1 MSKKKVVE
9 YKYNIVSKKPKGKK
23 NNVIYTIEY
32 QIGKSPEIHTIKML
46 NIDFIHQSD
55 EWKFAQGWAFLD
67 GKESSIIFEDNEDRK
82 EFLREFIAFQ
92 KGGSYRKTHPIM
104 YSEKENIKMQIEKLQ
119 KELSNIEQQE
129 HIDLRNNY
137 INKVNRINV
146 DKFMQELNKS
156 MSKHGIIVSCFD
168 GMIVLKDMKSKA
180 IIRRLIP
187 SEVLSEDNSFS
198 YKVNNLDAWDTDM
211 ILAHNKFSRKYA
223 EE

>member
-1 MSKKKVVE
+1 MGKKKVVE
-9 YKYNIVSKKPKGKK
+9 YKYNIVSKSPKGQK
-23 NNVIYTIEY
+23 NNVVYTIEY
-32 QIGKSPEIHTIKML
+32 QIGKSPEIHIVKMI
-46 NIDFIHQSD
+46 NIDFIHQSE
-55 EWKFAQGWAFLD
+55 EWKFANGWAFLD
-67 GKESSIIFEDNEDRK
+67 GRESSVMFDSIEDRK

-104 YSEKENIKMQIEKLQ
+104 YGEKENIKMQIEKLQ
-119 KELSNIEQQE
+119 KELSNIEQKE

-137 INKVNRINV
+137 MNKVNKINV
-146 DKFMQELNKS
+146 DKFMQEINKS

-198 YKVNNLDAWDTDM
+198 YKVNNLGAWDTDM

>member
-1 MSKKKVVE
+1 
-9 YKYNIVSKKPKGKK
+9 
-23 NNVIYTIEY
+23 
-32 QIGKSPEIHTIKML
+32 ML

-198 YKVNNLDAWDTDM
+198 YKVNNLGAWDTDM